1 MMVEKNFNKLFIL
14 IIYPFFLITLS
25 TGFLGEIVGGES
37 IKSWASLSL
46 LFKEFQIANLRSGI
60 IGNILL
66 SPILLL
72 DYKSAII
79 FFFFISHIFF
89 CYASLR
95 ILSSFKIGKIKYLF
109 IISSIPFIFLVEGP
123 LRFVAISLLILHFS
137 KWKKENYSQSIF
149 PKYLVL
155 SVFFNWGYIIIFL
168 VHLFITLFKR
178 IKTIKLNRINLIKFT
193 KKNIFSFIIT
203 ILILSLAFLQSTQSY
218 KNYNN
223 HWVQRDSYTP
233 VKLDSSFSMMFMQVS
248 TYLYNLRTLS
258 ESELN
263 SQKAEWYFA
272 NDKAHGNCK
281 NFLCV
286 VVSKPKV
293 IYENF
298 IFYNLK
304 AFPIIFSQHFYNKY
318 FIEHLKPSLSKIN
331 LNLIIFFI
339 FIFYLT
345 YIFYT
350 AFKKIYYINNIF
362 FYSAFIGMGSIILA
376 SLISLVSFRHLF
388 MLTPIFYFI
397 YSVSSSKKN
406 STFFSIIIVLTF
418 LNLIG
423 ITDKILKNK
432 INLLSPRLLNHEK
445 NIQINYFNLMNEIK
459 DIDLNQ
465 KILIYESVWLYAFSN
480 IKMSNLYNTNHL
492 PPFKSKKNKAE
503 VEKFLDEIDIFII
516 SNTLID
522 DSPGMA
528 GTPNLRYKLHIKNYI
543 LKNKLKKKEIQNFG
557 TIYFNN

>member
-1 MMVEKNFNKLFIL
+1 MIVEKNFNKLFIL

-25 TGFLGEIVGGES
+25 YGFLGEIVGGES

-46 LFKEFQIANLRSGI
+46 LFKEFQIANFKSGI

-66 SPILLL
+66 SPVLLL

-95 ILSSFKIGKIKYLF
+95 ILSSFNIGKIKYLF

-123 LRFVAISLLILHFS
+123 LRFIAISLLILHFS
-137 KWKKENYSQSIF
+137 KWKKKNYFQSIF

-155 SVFFNWGYIIIFL
+155 SIFFNWGYIIMLL
-168 VHLFITLFKR
+168 VHLFITIFQSL
-178 IKTIKLNRINLIKFT
+178 KTIKLKKLNLIKFS
-193 KKNIFSFIIT
+193 KNNIFSFIIL
-203 ILILSLAFLQSTQSY
+203 ILILTLTFLQSTQSY

-223 HWVQRDSYTP
+223 HWVQRDSYMP

-248 TYLYNLRTLS
+248 TYLHSLRTLT
-258 ESELN
+258 ESELK
-263 SQKAEWYFA
+263 SEKAEWYFA

-286 VVSKPKV
+286 VKSKPKV
-293 IYENF
+293 IYDNF

-304 AFPIIFSQHFYNKY
+304 AFPVIFSQHFYNTS
-318 FIEHLKPSLSKIN
+318 FIELLKPSLSKVN

-339 FIFYLT
+339 FILYLFY
-345 YIFYT
+345 ISYT
-350 AFKKIYYINNIF
+350 AFKRIYYINNIL
-362 FYSAFIGMGSIILA
+362 FYSAFIGTASILLA

-388 MLTPIFYFI
+388 MLTPIFYLI

-406 STFFSIIIVLTF
+406 FSFVSIILVLTF
-418 LNLIG
+418 LNFIG
-423 ITDKILKNK
+423 ITDKIFKNE
-432 INLLSPRLLNHEK
+432 INLVSPKLLKQEK
-445 NIQINYFNLMNEIK
+445 NIQNNYFNLMNEIK
-459 DIDLNQ
+459 NIDLNQ
-465 KILIYESVWLYAFSN
+465 KILTYESVWLYAFSN
-480 IKMSNLYNTNHL
+480 IKMNNLYNINYL
-492 PPFKSKKNKAE
+492 PPFKSKKNKTE
-503 VEKFLDEIDIFII
+503 VEKFLDKIDIFII
-516 SNTLID
+516 SNALTN

-528 GTPNLRYKLHIKNYI
+528 GTPYLRYKLHIKDYV
-543 LKNKLKKKEIQNFG
+543 LKKKLKKKEIQNFG
-557 TIYFNN
+557 VIYFNK